1 MRAYCDEWDFR
12 YTWTERQK
20 LRKTQT
26 GIQRAMP
33 YDQQRKNKVHYD
45 QK

>member
-26 GIQRAMP
+26 GIQSIEDDAIRSAKE
-33 YDQQRKNKVHYD
+33 QSAL
-45 QK
+45 